1 VAGLFSYPC
10 VMKGSSSICAALMN
24 SMVEWHGG
32 SDIGEVQS
40 DDVFFLYI
48 NLHA

>member
-1 VAGLFSYPC
+1 
-10 VMKGSSSICAALMN
+10 MKGSSSICAALMN
-24 SMVEWHGG
+24 SMVDGG